1 MSSSTTMFPFIL
13 STVHNSG
20 DLFNLI
26 CLFLTLL
33 IISLCFII
41 ASKQKTNKQTKQNT
55 VLIPLCHLWS
65 ASTLNHKT

>member
-1 MSSSTTMFPFIL
+1 MSSSTTLFPFIL
-13 STVHNSG
+13 STAHKSG

-41 ASKQKTNKQTKQNT
+41 ASKQKTNKKTPNRFHSVDTT
-55 VLIPLCHLWS
+55 VSPVVQHP
-65 ASTLNHKT
+65 H